1 MSDTFHLKDLLEA
14 TGGRLIGEDCA
25 EHLPGLSIDS
35 RTIREGEVF
44 VALKGEHFD
53 GHDFVAQAFEKG
65 AWGAIVQEDWHRAH
79 PHRLRRG
86 IAVDDT
92 LAAFQAIAA
101 SRRRRHPV
109 PLVGITG
116 TNGKSTTKEMLSAV
130 LSLRG
135 PILKNAGNFNNH
147 IGVPLTLLAFEAD
160 HWAAILEMG
169 MNRVGEIRRL
179 AEIARPSIG
188 VITNVGPAHLAT
200 LGTLENVARAKA
212 EILEGLAPDET
223 AVLNGDDPRVSSLAR
238 RTQAKVLTFRIHG
251 EADLIARDLQAPN
264 GRGVAFRLHRGSED
278 TLVRLP
284 VPGRHNVANA
294 LAAATAA
301 TALGVDLETI
311 HRGLEGFNPLSMRLE
326 VRSVA
331 GRRFINDAYNANPHS
346 MASALETLESLKGT
360 ARAFL
365 VIGDMLE
372 LGEYAL
378 EAHLELGASIA
389 RMAIDGLITFG
400 ELARYVAEGAAAAG
414 MPSERI
420 THCRDLETVRE
431 RVLAETKEGDLILVK
446 GSRGMK
452 MERVLEGVPARP
464 AGGPVRLGGEVA

>member
-1 MSDTFHLKDLLEA
+1 
-14 TGGRLIGEDCA
+14 
-25 EHLPGLSIDS
+25 
-35 RTIREGEVF
+35 
-44 VALKGEHFD
+44 VALKGEQFD
-53 GHDFVAQAFEKG
+53 GHDFISQAFEKG
-65 AWGAIVQEDWHRAH
+65 AWGAFVQEEWHRAH
-79 PHRLRRG
+79 ADRLSRG
-86 IAVDDT
+86 IIVHDT
-92 LAAFQAIAA
+92 LTAFQAIAA
-101 SRRRRHPV
+101 FWRQRHPV

-116 TNGKSTTKEMLSAV
+116 TNGKSTTKEMLAAI
-130 LSLRG
+130 LTLRG
-135 PILKNAGNFNNH
+135 PVLKNAGNFNNH

-160 HWAAILEMG
+160 QWAAILEMG
-169 MNRVGEIRRL
+169 MSRVGEIRRL
-179 AEIARPSIG
+179 AEIARPTIG

-212 EILEGLAPDET
+212 EILEGLTPDQI
-223 AVLNGDDPRVSSLAR
+223 AVLNGDDPRVAPLVR
-238 RTQAKVLTFRIHG
+238 RTQAKALTFRIHG
-251 EADLIARDLQAPN
+251 EADLIARDLQIYN
-264 GRGVAFRLHRGSED
+264 GRGIAFRLHRGSDE
-278 TLVRLP
+278 TLIRLP

-294 LAAATAA
+294 LAAAAAA

-311 HRGLEGFNPLSMRLE
+311 RRGLDGFNPLSMRLE

-372 LGEYAL
+372 LGEYAR

-414 MPSERI
+414 MPAERI

-452 MERVLEGVPARP
+452 MERVLEGVPAHP
-464 AGGPVRLGGEVA
+464 AGGPVRLGGEAA